1 MRILFYGDSNT
12 WGFNA
17 QTGMRF
23 ENRFTA
29 LLQKRMPHD
38 TIIECGLCGRTI
50 CHDDPYAL
58 EQRNGAK
65 TIAMELKTHVPLDL
79 VVIMLGTNDAKRH
92 YGTNALFSAE
102 KGMDILLHE
111 ALDLNNFKHAEKIPR
126 FLVLCPPKMHPD
138 YQKNIRTLT
147 NFGQEGYQMIET
159 IALQLQP
166 VCQKWKVDFKELD
179 NIIAGSF
186 DGLHLDETGHQKISE
201 QLLLI
206 LEDYR

>member
-65 TIAMELKTHVPLDL
+65 L
-79 VVIMLGTNDAKRH
+79 
-92 YGTNALFSAE
+92 S
-102 KGMDILLHE
+102 
-111 ALDLNNFKHAEKIPR
+111 
-126 FLVLCPPKMHPD
+126 
-138 YQKNIRTLT
+138 
-147 NFGQEGYQMIET
+147 
-159 IALQLQP
+159 
-166 VCQKWKVDFKELD
+166 VDWL
-179 NIIAGSF
+179 
-186 DGLHLDETGHQKISE
+186 
-201 QLLLI
+201 
-206 LEDYR
+206 

>member
-12 WGFNA
+12 WGYNA
-17 QTGMRF
+17 QTGMRY

-29 LLQKRMPHD
+29 LLQKRMPQD

-79 VVIMLGTNDAKRH
+79 VVIMLGTNDAKRV
-92 YGTNALFSAE
+92 YGTNALTSAE
-102 KGMDILLHE
+102 KGMDLFLHE
-111 ALDLNNFKHAEKIPR
+111 ALDPDNYKHTDKTPL
-126 FLVLCPPKMHPD
+126 FLVLCPPKMHPN
-138 YQKNIRTLT
+138 YSEILRTFT
-147 NFGQEGYQMIET
+147 NFGEEGYQMIET
-159 IALQLQP
+159 MASRLQP
-166 VCQKWKVDFKELD
+166 VCQKWKVDFRELE
-179 NIIAGSF
+179 NVTAGAF
-186 DGLHLDETGHQKISE
+186 DALHLDETGHQRMAE

-206 LEDYR
+206 LEEYR